1 MILHFYVF
9 VSVGAK
15 TFLFA
20 KILVRREVTK
30 LAISR
35 EKKEE
40 LIGGYL
46 DQLNVSE
53 AVIITGYRGL
63 KVSQVEQLRKKVRE
77 ADGSFTIVKNTLA
90 ERALKE
96 AGLPVV
102 EEMLT
107 GPVGIGFCRNNV
119 SGVAK
124 AITDFAKQNELLTIK
139 GGLLGNRVIDE
150 VGVKNLA
157 NLPSLDVLRA
167 QLLGLINAPASQLV
181 GVVAGGV
188 RQLVN
193 VFNAYAE
200 KDAEA

>member
-1 MILHFYVF
+1 M
-9 VSVGAK
+9 
-15 TFLFA
+15 
-20 KILVRREVTK
+20 
-30 LAISR
+30 AISR
-35 EKKEE
+35 DKKEG
-40 LIGGYL
+40 LIKEYL

-53 AVIITGYRGL
+53 AVIITSYRGL
-63 KVSQVEQLRKKVRE
+63 RVSQVEQLRRKIRE
-77 ADGSFTIVKNTLA
+77 AEGSFAIVKNTLV

-102 EEMLT
+102 DEMLT
-107 GPVGIGFCRNNV
+107 GPVGIGFCHHNV

-124 AITDFAKQNELLTIK
+124 AITDFSKQNELLAIK
-139 GGLLGNRVIDE
+139 GGLLGNRIIDE
-150 VGVKNLA
+150 AGVRNLA

-167 QLLGLINAPASQLV
+167 QLLGLINAPASQLA
-181 GVVAGGV
+181 GVVTGGV

>member
-1 MILHFYVF
+1 M
-9 VSVGAK
+9 
-15 TFLFA
+15 
-20 KILVRREVTK
+20 
-30 LAISR
+30 AISR

-40 LIGGYL
+40 LIKEYV

-63 KVSQVEQLRKKVRE
+63 KVTQVEQLRRKIRD
-77 ADGSFTIVKNTLA
+77 ADGGFAVVKNTLA
-90 ERALKE
+90 ERALHD

-102 EEMLT
+102 DEMLI
-107 GPVGIGFCRNNV
+107 GPVGIGFCHNNV

-124 AITDFAKQNELLTIK
+124 AITEFAKQNELLTIK
-139 GGLLGNRVIDE
+139 GGLLGDRVIDE
-150 VGVKNLA
+150 AGVRNLA

-167 QLLGLINAPASQLV
+167 QLLGLINTPATQLA

-200 KDAEA
+200 KEAEASAEA